1 MSDSKAN
8 VVNALT
14 HLGATF
20 KELAKAQKTAS
31 AAIQA
36 YADDLAKDGSADKL
50 AQFPAIFGSLEGLVP
65 EKRKPGRPR
74 ASAAADDDDEVDGK
88 KRRRGP
94 NKEKKVKDPNAPK
107 RPASAYLEYQNSV
120 REEYRQQFPDM
131 SYSEVLKK
139 IGSTWQQM
147 SDAEKKPWQDLT
159 AEKKTVYLAK
169 KDEYEKTGG
178 SPGASPGPV
187 EPKEVKK
194 HGRKS
199 EKSAEAVGDIPVEDP
214 KKKAKSTPA
223 KKAATPASESD
234 DDSDDSN
241 SDDSDDSES
250 ESEATPP
257 PKKAKK
263 ERATKKT
270 K

>member
-14 HLGATF
+14 HLSATF
-20 KELAKAQKTAS
+20 RELAKAQKTAS

-50 AQFPAIFGSLEGLVP
+50 AQFPAIFSSLEGIVS

-74 ASAAADDDDEVDGK
+74 ASAAAADDDDDEVDGK

-131 SYSEVLKK
+131 SYPEVLKK

-169 KDEYEKTGG
+169 KDEYEKIGG

-194 HGRKS
+194 RSSKP
-199 EKSAEAVGDIPVEDP
+199 AEAVADIPVEDP
-214 KKKAKSTPA
+214 KKKAKSNPA
-223 KKAATPASESD
+223 KKAATPTSESD
-234 DDSDDSN
+234 DDSDDSG
-241 SDDSDDSES
+241 SDDSDSSASES
-250 ESEATPP
+250 DATPP

-263 ERATKKT
+263 ERVIKKT